1 MSVQHNET
9 EAINKEFMSLS
20 ELLNTD
26 IVEKERKSIEAKL
39 NSMRKDLGEKGQ
51 MTKLFDR
58 YHKCIEEVSETREMM
73 QESDGDQDLKKMLQ
87 EDITRLLGDSEEY
100 GEIESI

>member
-1 MSVQHNET
+1 
-9 EAINKEFMSLS
+9 MSLS
-20 ELLNTD
+20 ELLNSE
-26 IVEKERKSIEAKL
+26 IEEKERKSIEAKL

-73 QESDGDQDLKKMLQ
+73 
-87 EDITRLLGDSEEY
+87 
-100 GEIESI
+100 